1 VKATWTYQVP
11 PAGADA
17 TGLEDYV
24 VETRD
29 GEAAGKVIALLD
41 RDGERYVLFDTGNPL
56 SRAGEQRFRGG
67 MSRASTT
74 TR

>member
-24 VETRD
+24 VETRE
-29 GEAAGKVIALLD
+29 GEAAA
-41 RDGERYVLFDTGNPL
+41 R
-56 SRAGEQRFRGG
+56 
-67 MSRASTT
+67 
-74 TR
+74 

>member
-24 VETRD
+24 VETRE
-29 GEAAGKVIALLD
+29 GEAAGTVIAFLD
-41 RDGERYVLFDTGNPL
+41 RDGER
-56 SRAGEQRFRGG
+56 
-67 MSRASTT
+67 
-74 TR
+74 